1 MKRKYVKPIIEDL
14 SGISVCLLAGS
25 MKVTTDN
32 VYSGD
37 SHTGGPGV
45 SGDNGNVGGGDG
57 TDIGARG
64 GSFFDDDYDF

>member
-14 SGISVCLLAGS
+14 SGISFCLLAGS

-37 SHTGGPGV
+37 SHGGGPGV
-45 SGDNGNVGGGDG
+45 SGDNGNVGGGTGLDM
-57 TDIGARG
+57 GARG
-64 GSFFDDDYDF
+64 GFFDDDYDF

>member
-25 MKVTTDN
+25 MYVSTGN
-32 VYSGD
+32 AASGEN
-37 SHTGGPGV
+37 HTGGLTG

-57 TDIGARG
+57 TDMGARG
-64 GSFFDDDYDF
+64 GSLFDDDYDF